1 MLTVRRVSISSP
13 AACIFSDNNLKF
25 VVETSFFL
33 PCPLFCHWFK
43 HNLICTCWKHISIWK
58 WTMHF
63 VLQLLQV
70 KLNISL
76 KWIEHSLSNQV
87 KETGQKV
94 FLPLLHA
101 LFIKSI
107 FSFIIESREIKLL
120 KYCNQFNIRKVLS
133 IWSYF
138 LNYYFM
144 KHHNIKSSFDK
155 N

>member
-1 MLTVRRVSISSP
+1 MLIVRRVSISSP

-33 PCPLFCHWFK
+33 PCPLFCQWFK

-87 KETGQKV
+87 KETEQKV

-107 FSFIIESREIKLL
+107 LFFYHRITWNKII
-120 KYCNQFNIRKVLS
+120 KVLQS
-133 IWSYF
+133 IQY
-138 LNYYFM
+138 
-144 KHHNIKSSFDK
+144 KESFVYLVIFFK
-155 N
+155 VLLHETS